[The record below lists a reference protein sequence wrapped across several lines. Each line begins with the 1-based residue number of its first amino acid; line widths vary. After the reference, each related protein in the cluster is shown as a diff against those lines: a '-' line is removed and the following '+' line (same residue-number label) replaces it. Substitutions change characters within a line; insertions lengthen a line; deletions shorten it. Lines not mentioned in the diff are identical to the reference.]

1 MNEENMRS
9 LRKWLDVEPSVPLQ
23 RQGMD
28 PAWEACVRRST
39 ADSREMIPAPRS
51 SPENRER

>member
-1 MNEENMRS
+1 MDEENMRS
-9 LRKWLDVEPSVPLQ
+9 LRKWLDVEPSDPLQ

-28 PAWEACVRRST
+28 STGEPYVRRST
-39 ADSREMIPAPRS
+39 AESLEMIPAPRS

>member
-23 RQGMD
+23 RQAMD

>member
-1 MNEENMRS
+1 MDEENMRS
-9 LRKWLDVEPSVPLQ
+9 FRKWLDVEPSGPLQ

-28 PAWEACVRRST
+28 SAWEACVRRST
-39 ADSREMIPAPRS
+39 AENLEIIPAPRW